1 MLAERERITA
11 ADLLMKA
18 EDARTP
24 ALQLSRTHPHV
35 ELEDSYV
42 TRRGSPRRKKM
53 TPFALRRTVQACLIA
68 VICGANIVSC
78 RVEAQLSDSY
88 PNRPIHVIVPFAP
101 GAADVYIRALGP
113 ALEAELGQPIVV
125 ENRAGAN
132 GLIGADAVKRTAA
145 DGYTFLFATASV
157 VATRFFRKDVTLD
170 VCKDFVPV
178 NTVHESPM
186 VLVASPT
193 LGVKSVAELIEHA
206 RRNPG
211 KLTFASAGIGS
222 IQHLSAELFKNET
235 KTDLVHVPYNGGTVF
250 IPDLI
255 TGRVDLAFSTLG
267 TLVAQI
273 GEKKLV
279 PLAVLGNAP
288 HKDLPGV
295 PPITEALPNY
305 QKVASWS
312 TMLAPL
318 GLPDAIRNRVHQAVS
333 KALAK
338 PDIQVLI
345 EKNYGLV
352 LDTATSA
359 DVGKLICS
367 ESERLDLLTRK
378 IGLQPD

>member
-1 MLAERERITA
+1 
-11 ADLLMKA
+11 MK
-18 EDARTP
+18 
-24 ALQLSRTHPHV
+24 
-35 ELEDSYV
+35 
-42 TRRGSPRRKKM
+42 
-53 TPFALRRTVQACLIA
+53 PFALCRTVQACLIA
-68 VICGANIVSC
+68 LICGASIVSG
-78 RVEAQLSDSY
+78 RVEAQSSDNY
-88 PNRPIHVIVPFAP
+88 PARPIHVIVPFAP

-157 VATRFFRKDVTLD
+157 VATRFFRKDVTLN

-186 VLVASPT
+186 VLVASPA
-193 LGVKSVAELIEHA
+193 LGVKSVAELIDHA

-267 TLVAQI
+267 TLAAQI

-279 PLAVLGNAP
+279 PLAVLGKAT

-295 PPITEALPNY
+295 PPITETLPNY
-305 QKVASWS
+305 QKIASWS

-318 GLPDAIRNRVHQAVS
+318 GLPDAIRDRVHQAVS
-333 KALAK
+333 KALTK
-338 PDIQVLI
+338 PDVQALI
-345 EKNYGLV
+345 EKNYGLA

-359 DVGKLICS
+359 EVGKLICS

-378 IGLQPD
+378 IGIQPD

>member
-1 MLAERERITA
+1 
-11 ADLLMKA
+11 
-18 EDARTP
+18 
-24 ALQLSRTHPHV
+24 
-35 ELEDSYV
+35 
-42 TRRGSPRRKKM
+42 M

-78 RVEAQLSDSY
+78 RVEAQSPDSY
-88 PNRPIHVIVPFAP
+88 PSRPIHVIVPFAP

-186 VLVASPT
+186 VLVASPA

-279 PLAVLGNAP
+279 PLAVLGNAT

-295 PPITEALPNY
+295 PPITETLPNY

-338 PDIQVLI
+338 PDIQALI

-367 ESERLDLLTRK
+367 ESERLDLLTKK
-378 IGLQPD
+378 IGIQPD